1 MRKLIAASLFATLCL
16 VVSAPA
22 QTRKPGPPEPAA
34 NSSAAALPLR
44 RVILYKNGI
53 GYFEHS
59 TKVKGS
65 QELHID
71 FTTGQ
76 LNDALA
82 SLTATD
88 LGGGHITS
96 VRFNSIA
103 PLSERLR
110 ALHLP
115 LSQQTS
121 RRQFLNALRGTR
133 VEIQSGT
140 ARVTGK
146 LLSVESES
154 RTVGR
159 DQTTENVLVV
169 SIITDAGDLRSFQL
183 GPGVSVRM
191 ANGELRGDV
200 AQYLKLIGS
209 ERAEDVR
216 RMTITD
222 DGTGAR
228 TVRVSYISEVPVWKS
243 TYRILLPSGTNEK
256 PIIQGWA
263 VVDNTMGEDWK
274 NVQLAL
280 VSGSPQSFVQD
291 LSTPLYVR
299 RPVVALPHSALLT
312 PQTHEGAL
320 MEMKKATG
328 PGLGAATGAGVA
340 GGAVGGIIGGITGA
354 PPPAPGTANLIG
366 NVTDQSGAAIPGA
379 RVTAV
384 NNSTGTSQATSTDN
398 AGRYSFL
405 NLPPGTYRI
414 GISHRGFRTYE
425 RTGVRLVPNRTTQS
439 GATLAIGSVS
449 QAVLARAAPN
459 AASDEMRQ
467 AFRRQTIQATGR
479 QLSEVFEYDIKN
491 PVTIGSNQSAL
502 VPILQ
507 ADLDAQKVT
516 LWNANESV
524 PLRALWITN
533 SSGLVL
539 DAGAFDVLDGA
550 TFAGEGLFDTISAG
564 QKRLVSYAADPA
576 IQVSTKESSPP
587 EEVTRIRIVKGMMM
601 TTQMARQT
609 ETYRVSDSGTRP
621 RTVIIEHPV
630 RQGWM
635 LAKDLKPA
643 ETTESY
649 YRFKVSVKPHESSEL
664 EVKETRPEMS
674 QMSLSNV
681 TSSYVALLARQKHLT
696 PEMEAAFRKI
706 LDRKNAVAALDQQ
719 IQSRRQDVAN
729 ISKDQDRI
737 RENMKALKG
746 GTEEKQLLGRY
757 VRELNSQEDRLSS
770 LRTQL
775 ASLNKQ
781 RQQAADAL
789 NETISG
795 ITLDVEF

>member
-1 MRKLIAASLFATLCL
+1 MRKLIAASLFASLCL

-82 SLTATD
+82 SLTAYD
-88 LGGGHITS
+88 LGGGQITS
-96 VRFNSIA
+96 IRFNSIA

-115 LSQQTS
+115 INQQTT
-121 RRQFLNALRGTR
+121 RQQFLNALRGTP

-140 ARVTGK
+140 TRVTGK
-146 LLSVESES
+146 LLSVETYRKPVSALGDTD
-154 RTVGR
+154 RLL
-159 DQTTENVLVV
+159 LVSV
-169 SIITDAGDLRSFQL
+169 ITDAGDLRSFEL

-191 ANGELRGDV
+191 ADGELRGDV

-222 DGTGAR
+222 NGTGDR

-243 TYRILLPSGTNEK
+243 TYRILLSSGANEK
-256 PIIQGWA
+256 PLIQGWA
-263 VVDNTMGEDWK
+263 VVDNTLGEDWK

-280 VSGSPQSFVQD
+280 VSGAPQSFVQN
-291 LSTPLYVR
+291 LSTPYYVR
-299 RPVVALPHSALLT
+299 RPVVPLPHSALLT

-328 PGLGAATGAGVA
+328 PGYGAGV
-340 GGAVGGIIGGITGA
+340 GGGVVGGIIGGVTAG
-354 PPPAPGTANLIG
+354 PPA
-366 NVTDQSGAAIPGA
+366 
-379 RVTAV
+379 
-384 NNSTGTSQATSTDN
+384 
-398 AGRYSFL
+398 
-405 NLPPGTYRI
+405 
-414 GISHRGFRTYE
+414 
-425 RTGVRLVPNRTTQS
+425 
-439 GATLAIGSVS
+439 
-449 QAVLARAAPN
+449 AAPN
-459 AASDEMRQ
+459 VRTRVEVTGGGGGGSRAPLESMADILSRVEP
-467 AFRRQTIQATGR
+467 QATGR
-479 QLSEVFEYDIKN
+479 QLSELFEYDIKN
-491 PVTIGSNQSAL
+491 KVTIGRNQSAL

-507 ADLDAQKVT
+507 AKLDVEKVT
-516 LWNANESV
+516 LWNAGESV
-524 PLRALWITN
+524 PLRALWLTN
-533 SSGLVL
+533 SSGLAL
-539 DAGAFDVLDGA
+539 DAGTFNVVDDG

-576 IQVSTKESSPP
+576 VQVSTKESSPP
-587 EEVTRIRIVKGMMM
+587 QQVTRIRIAKGLMITM
-601 TTQMARQT
+601 RELRRT
-609 ETYRVSDSGTRP
+609 ETYRVSDSDTKP

-630 RQGWM
+630 RQGWE
-635 LAKDLKPA
+635 LAKNLKPD
-643 ETTESY
+643 ETTSSY
-649 YRFKVSVKPHESSEL
+649 YRFKVSVKPKESSKL
-664 EVKETRPEMS
+664 EVEETHPQVS
-674 QMSLSNV
+674 QIVLSNLTENQV
-681 TSSYVALLARQKHLT
+681 ELLARQKRLT

-706 LDRKNAVAALDQQ
+706 LDQKNAVAALDNK
-719 IQSRRQDVAN
+719 IQSRQQDVLN

-757 VRELNSQEDRLSS
+757 VRELNTQEDRLSS
-770 LRTQL
+770 LRSQL
-775 ASLNKQ
+775 AALKTQ

-789 NETISG
+789 DKTIEG
-795 ITLDVEF
+795 VTLDVTF

>member
-1 MRKLIAASLFATLCL
+1 MRKLIAASLFASLCL

-59 TKVKGS
+59 TQVKGS
-65 QELHID
+65 RELHID

-96 VRFNSIA
+96 IRFNSIA

-115 LSQQTS
+115 INQQTT
-121 RRQFLNALRGTR
+121 RQQFLNALRGTP

-140 ARVTGK
+140 TRVTGK
-146 LLSVESES
+146 LLSVETYRKPVSALGDTD
-154 RTVGR
+154 RLL
-159 DQTTENVLVV
+159 LVSV
-169 SIITDAGDLRSFQL
+169 ITDAGDLRSFEL

-191 ANGELRGDV
+191 ADGELRGDV

-222 DGTGAR
+222 NGTGDR

-243 TYRILLPSGTNEK
+243 TYRILLSSGANEK
-256 PIIQGWA
+256 PLIQGWA
-263 VVDNTMGEDWK
+263 VVDNTLGEDWK

-280 VSGSPQSFVQD
+280 VSGAPQSFVQN
-291 LSTPLYVR
+291 LSTPYYVR
-299 RPVVALPHSALLT
+299 RPVVPLPHSALLT
-312 PQTHEGAL
+312 PQTHEVAL

-328 PGLGAATGAGVA
+328 PGYGAGV
-340 GGAVGGIIGGITGA
+340 GGGVVGGIIGGVTAG
-354 PPPAPGTANLIG
+354 PPA
-366 NVTDQSGAAIPGA
+366 
-379 RVTAV
+379 
-384 NNSTGTSQATSTDN
+384 
-398 AGRYSFL
+398 
-405 NLPPGTYRI
+405 
-414 GISHRGFRTYE
+414 
-425 RTGVRLVPNRTTQS
+425 
-439 GATLAIGSVS
+439 
-449 QAVLARAAPN
+449 AAPN
-459 AASDEMRQ
+459 VRTRVEVTGGGGGGSRAPLESMADILSRVEP
-467 AFRRQTIQATGR
+467 QATGR
-479 QLSEVFEYDIKN
+479 QLSELFEYDIKN
-491 PVTIGSNQSAL
+491 KVTIGRNQSAL

-507 ADLDAQKVT
+507 AKLDVEKVT
-516 LWNANESV
+516 LWNAGESV
-524 PLRALWITN
+524 PLRALWLTN
-533 SSGLVL
+533 SSGLAL
-539 DAGAFDVLDGA
+539 DAGTFNVVDDG

-576 IQVSTKESSPP
+576 VQVSTKESSPP
-587 EEVTRIRIVKGMMM
+587 QQVTRIRIAKGLMITM
-601 TTQMARQT
+601 RELRRT
-609 ETYRVSDSGTRP
+609 ETYRVSDSDTKP

-630 RQGWM
+630 RQGWE
-635 LAKDLKPA
+635 LAKNLKPD
-643 ETTESY
+643 ETTSSY
-649 YRFKVSVKPHESSEL
+649 YRFKVSVKPKESSKL
-664 EVKETRPEMS
+664 EVEETHPQVS
-674 QMSLSNV
+674 QIVLSNLTENQV
-681 TSSYVALLARQKHLT
+681 ELLARQQRLT

-706 LDRKNAVAALDQQ
+706 LDQKNAVAALDNK
-719 IQSRRQDVAN
+719 IQSRQQDVAN

-746 GTEEKQLLGRY
+746 GTEEKQLLSRY
-757 VRELNSQEDRLSS
+757 VRELNTQEDRLSS
-770 LRTQL
+770 LRSQL
-775 ASLNKQ
+775 AALKTQ

-789 NETISG
+789 DKTIEG
-795 ITLDVEF
+795 VTLDVTF

>member
-1 MRKLIAASLFATLCL
+1 MRKLIAASLFASLCL

-82 SLTATD
+82 SLTAYD
-88 LGGGHITS
+88 LGGGQITS
-96 VRFNSIA
+96 IRFNSIA

-115 LSQQTS
+115 INQQTT
-121 RRQFLNALRGTR
+121 RQQFLNALRGTP

-140 ARVTGK
+140 TRVTGK
-146 LLSVESES
+146 LLSVETYRKPVSALGDTD
-154 RTVGR
+154 RLL
-159 DQTTENVLVV
+159 LVSV
-169 SIITDAGDLRSFQL
+169 ITDAGDLRSFEL

-191 ANGELRGDV
+191 ADGELRGDV

-222 DGTGAR
+222 NGTGDR

-243 TYRILLPSGTNEK
+243 TYRILLSSGANEK
-256 PIIQGWA
+256 PLIQGWA
-263 VVDNTMGEDWK
+263 VVDNTLGEDWK

-280 VSGSPQSFVQD
+280 VSGAPQSFVQN
-291 LSTPLYVR
+291 LSTPYYVR
-299 RPVVALPHSALLT
+299 RPVVPLPHSALLT

-328 PGLGAATGAGVA
+328 PGYGAGV
-340 GGAVGGIIGGITGA
+340 GGGVVGGIIGGVTAG
-354 PPPAPGTANLIG
+354 PPA
-366 NVTDQSGAAIPGA
+366 
-379 RVTAV
+379 
-384 NNSTGTSQATSTDN
+384 
-398 AGRYSFL
+398 
-405 NLPPGTYRI
+405 
-414 GISHRGFRTYE
+414 
-425 RTGVRLVPNRTTQS
+425 
-439 GATLAIGSVS
+439 
-449 QAVLARAAPN
+449 AAPN
-459 AASDEMRQ
+459 VRTRVEVTGGGGGGSRAPLESMADILSRVEP
-467 AFRRQTIQATGR
+467 QATGR
-479 QLSEVFEYDIKN
+479 QLSELFEYDIKN
-491 PVTIGSNQSAL
+491 KVTIGRNQSAL

-507 ADLDAQKVT
+507 AKLDVEKVT
-516 LWNANESV
+516 LWNAGESV
-524 PLRALWITN
+524 PLRALWLTN
-533 SSGLVL
+533 SSGLAL
-539 DAGAFDVLDGA
+539 DAGTFNVVDDG

-576 IQVSTKESSPP
+576 VQVSTKESSPP
-587 EEVTRIRIVKGMMM
+587 QQVTRIRIAKGLMVTM
-601 TTQMARQT
+601 RELRRT
-609 ETYRVSDSGTRP
+609 ETYRVSDSDTKP

-630 RQGWM
+630 RQGWE
-635 LAKDLKPA
+635 LAKNLKPD
-643 ETTESY
+643 ETTSSY
-649 YRFKVSVKPHESSEL
+649 YRFKVSVKPKESSKL
-664 EVKETRPEMS
+664 EVEETHPQVS
-674 QMSLSNV
+674 QIVLSNLTENQV
-681 TSSYVALLARQKHLT
+681 ELLARQKRLT

-706 LDRKNAVAALDQQ
+706 LDQKNAVAALDNK
-719 IQSRRQDVAN
+719 IQSRQQDVLN

-757 VRELNSQEDRLSS
+757 VRELNTQEDRLSS
-770 LRTQL
+770 LRSQL
-775 ASLNKQ
+775 AALKTQ

-789 NETISG
+789 DKTIEG
-795 ITLDVEF
+795 VTLDVTF